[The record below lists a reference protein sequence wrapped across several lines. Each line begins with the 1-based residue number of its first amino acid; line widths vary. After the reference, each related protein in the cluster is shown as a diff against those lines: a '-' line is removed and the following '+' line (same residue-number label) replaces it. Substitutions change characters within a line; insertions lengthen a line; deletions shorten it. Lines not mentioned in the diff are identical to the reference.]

1 MHYDDPNQDLQDLYF
16 IDPQWLC
23 ELMAQIVTLQEVNR
37 YIRNGILNLDALP
50 QIFKGE
56 LFPYRNSPQFIRLL
70 NRFQI
75 ACSLDENRVLI
86 PSKLPAGQP
95 DEATNDD
102 LPFITL
108 KRIHSLPCIPF
119 GFWSR
124 LISRLLFYM
133 KDMLSGG
140 ENFNRQEYTSPFQ
153 LDPSCC
159 RCPLVLESS
168 TAEGLTDN
176 DNEVLASFEASLHGS
191 FENLQGSPRDFR
203 GLVRFFFDS
212 HRTGTYINGR
222 FFGHSD
228 FEGGSSRS
236 DSGFEYSSDDD
247 DEARAGAPG
256 ELNASF
262 PFARSRDSSW
272 RNERVFK
279 HGTDPGIHRRDD
291 ETNGLESGTPKSDSA
306 VPMLRRKWTH
316 GDLDE
321 KAHFGASRT
330 SSEQGSSVTV
340 TSDQFHIS
348 PDVAEGPSVPGN
360 GPLSNFEGKD
370 VDLVDSP
377 RPDEL
382 ASGEADKDIEVLA
395 SKDTCLESCSERL
408 DGHLEISPSQ
418 NCNSDD
424 SDSVPYHS
432 ATSRSCTPDPLT
444 HEQSNGHHK
453 DPSSVELNEDPEMGP
468 AHEDPGADGLNQFQ
482 PLTEACFKEANNFHR
497 SVSEEKFE
505 GDSYEVASNHS
516 ANSSVS
522 NSISSDKE
530 SSGESFHTGSS
541 RGSSVSEAGDTSMEI
556 RTLVEDEEVAGK
568 RVNCN
573 LCGQRFHSK
582 KKSFIFLR
590 KFSTGVVEPQTVTRS
605 SWSCFM
611 AGAFALLPM
620 CWNALDF
627 ASSI

>member
-37 YIRNGILNLDALP
+37 YIRNGILNVDDLP

-56 LFPYRNSPQFIRLL
+56 LFPYQNSPQFIRLL

-153 LDPSCC
+153 LDPFCC

-168 TAEGLTDN
+168 STGGRTDS
-176 DNEVLASFEASLHGS
+176 DTEVLASFEASLHGS
-191 FENLQGSPRDFR
+191 LENLQGSPRDFR
-203 GLVRFFFDS
+203 GLVRFFIS
-212 HRTGTYINGR
+212 HRSGTYINGS

-247 DEARAGAPG
+247 DEARARAPA
-256 ELNASF
+256 ELNRSF
-262 PFARSRDSSW
+262 PFVRSRDNSW

-291 ETNGLESGTPKSDSA
+291 EINDSESGTPKSESA
-306 VPMLRRKWTH
+306 VPILRQRL
-316 GDLDE
+316 GDLDK

-330 SSEQGSSVTV
+330 SFEQGFCVTV
-340 TSDQFHIS
+340 TSDQLHIS

-360 GPLSNFEGKD
+360 EPRSNFQDKD
-370 VDLVDSP
+370 INLVDSS

-382 ASGEADKDIEVLA
+382 ASAEADEDIRVLA
-395 SKDTCLESCSERL
+395 SKDTCLESCAERL
-408 DGHLEISPSQ
+408 DSHLEIYVSQ
-418 NCNSDD
+418 SCNSDD

-444 HEQSNGHHK
+444 REQSNGHHK
-453 DPSSVELNEDPEMGP
+453 DPSSVGLNEDSEKRPSN
-468 AHEDPGADGLNQFQ
+468 EDPGIDGLNQFQ
-482 PLTEACFKEANNFHR
+482 PLTEASLKEANNFHR

-505 GDSYEVASNHS
+505 GDSCEVASNHS
-516 ANSSVS
+516 ASSSVS
-522 NSISSDKE
+522 SSISSDKE
-530 SSGESFHTGSS
+530 SSAESFHTGSS
-541 RGSSVSEAGDTSMEI
+541 RRSSISEAGDTSMEI
-556 RTLVEDEEVAGK
+556 RTLVGDEEVAGK

-573 LCGQRFHSK
+573 LRGQRFHSK
-582 KKSFIFLR
+582 KVL
-590 KFSTGVVEPQTVTRS
+590 S
-605 SWSCFM
+605 S
-611 AGAFALLPM
+611 
-620 CWNALDF
+620 
-627 ASSI
+627 